1 MSASDETTDMTTS
14 HLTDPAKGTGQVIGY
29 SHSTKQVNDT
39 RQAAGYEVI
48 ANYESLSSIT
58 SKMRDAAVHGEWGQL
73 IVLEQQCSRHVA
85 AMKPADAEAKLD
97 ELARQRKIELIKK
110 ILADDAE
117 IRNRTEMWTGQLQRI
132 MQSNRQEQRLQQA
145 YGI

>member
-1 MSASDETTDMTTS
+1 MSAT
-14 HLTDPAKGTGQVIGY
+14 AVIM
-29 SHSTKQVNDT
+29 
-39 RQAAGYEVI
+39 
-48 ANYESLSSIT
+48 NYESLSSIT
-58 SKMRDAAVHGEWGQL
+58 SLMRDAAAQGEWDQL

-85 AMKPADAEAKLD
+85 AMKPLDTATKLD
-97 ELARQRKIELIKK
+97 EPARQRKIELIKK

-132 MQSNRQEQRLQQA
+132 LQSNRQEQRLQKA